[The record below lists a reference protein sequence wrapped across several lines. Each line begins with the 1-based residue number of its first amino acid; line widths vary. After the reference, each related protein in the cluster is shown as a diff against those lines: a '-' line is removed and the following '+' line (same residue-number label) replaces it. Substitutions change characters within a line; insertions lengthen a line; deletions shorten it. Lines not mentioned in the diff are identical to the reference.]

1 MQINPSRERL
11 QLRERD
17 VNPNVEIVREE
28 QGQMLV
34 FSMVPP
40 HFLFFFFFVFFFHLN
55 HLL

>member
-40 HFLFFFFFVFFFHLN
+40 HFLFYFFSFFFST
-55 HLL
+55 